1 MIRRKVQDLPGII
14 ITAAVGFLL
23 LTAAGD
29 YNACEF
35 AQNNA
40 YFFRAQT
47 QKALTAKSLD
57 LAKYHAYKALNG
69 MYKSQPNFVDC
80 GCESAL
86 ITVSNAG
93 KNLKEATRAK
103 SFEDA
108 EVFLNIA
115 LQNIGLTLNALESL
129 NYRQTGSYRDD
140 ILVMNTKEVEGA
152 SKKPRI
158 TPASQL
164 QNAMEKSLARFKNS
178 LEQVVALEECGE
190 AKRFI
195 HELLEKTQ
203 QRLRIT
209 TLTNAQRQYH
219 SKVQDLAYDALSQLN
234 DCAR

>member
-1 MIRRKVQDLPGII
+1 MIRRKVQDLPGIV
-14 ITAAVGFLL
+14 ITAAMGFLL

-35 AQNNA
+35 AQNNT
-40 YFFRAQT
+40 YFLRAQT
-47 QKALTAKSLD
+47 KKALTAKSFN

-80 GCESAL
+80 GCERAL
-86 ITVSNAG
+86 TTVSNAG

-129 NYRQTGSYRDD
+129 NHRYTGDYRDD
-140 ILVMNTKEVEGA
+140 ILVMNIKDVEGT
-152 SKKPRI
+152 SKKLGI
-158 TPASQL
+158 GPANQL
-164 QNAMEKSLARFKNS
+164 QSTMEKGLTRFKNS
-178 LEQVVALEECGE
+178 LEQVVALAEFEE

-203 QRLRIT
+203 QELKIT
-209 TLTNAQRQYH
+209 TLTTAQRQYH
-219 SKVQDLAYDALSQLN
+219 SKVQDLAYDALSKLS
-234 DCAR
+234 DCPR